1 MSNKDFKDAVQVLGQ
16 GFDVELKDCVEGF
29 EGFFGHLSI
38 SIDLND
44 VGEEGRGDGVVIGLE
59 MREKGLHERKVAS
72 TAEFEDECV
81 EGRVRVAEIGLA
93 SSQVENFFSE
103 ERI

>member
-1 MSNKDFKDAVQVLGQ
+1 MSDEDFEDAVQVLGQ
-16 GFDVELKDCVEGF
+16 GFDIELKDCVEGF

-38 SIDLND
+38 SVYSND
-44 VGEEGRGDGVVIGLE
+44 VGEEGSGDGVVIGFE

-72 TAEFEDECV
+72 AAEFEDESV